1 MNTSKHC
8 KFENTFFKKIKQER
22 MPQNVFFYCCCFLQ
36 DKLNTRILVKFN
48 YLNHKYV
55 LELAI
60 LYILQV
66 INMEDLK

>member
-1 MNTSKHC
+1 
-8 KFENTFFKKIKQER
+8 
-22 MPQNVFFYCCCFLQ
+22 MPQNVFYYYCSFFQ
-36 DKLNTRILVKFN
+36 DKLHTWILVKFD

-60 LYILQV
+60 LYTLQV

>member
-1 MNTSKHC
+1 MNTRKHC

-22 MPQNVFFYCCCFLQ
+22 MPQNVFYYYCSFFQ
-36 DKLNTRILVKFN
+36 DKLHTWILVKFD